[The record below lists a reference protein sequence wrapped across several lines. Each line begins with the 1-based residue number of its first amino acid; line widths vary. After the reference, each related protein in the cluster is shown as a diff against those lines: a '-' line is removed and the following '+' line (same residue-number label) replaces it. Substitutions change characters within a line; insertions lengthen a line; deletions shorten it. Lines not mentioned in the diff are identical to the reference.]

1 MSELATLARPYALA
15 AFKRAVETQQV
26 EQWSSDLVGLLGVLS
41 DQDLKLFLDNPKI
54 GKPELIVVLREC
66 CEGQVSSETIN
77 FLSLLVQ
84 NGRLLLMPKI
94 VELFED
100 YKANAQGYVD
110 VDIAT
115 AFEFSD
121 DVRVSLKTT
130 LEKAFGKAVNLNVR
144 IDRSL
149 IGGIL
154 VRAGDK
160 VIDGSIKGRLQH
172 MQKTLQ

>member
-15 AFKRAVETQQV
+15 AFKRAVETQQI
-26 EQWSSDLVGLLGVLS
+26 EQWSNDLNGLLAVLS
-41 DQDLKLFLDNPKI
+41 DKDLKLFLDNPKV
-54 GKPELIVVLREC
+54 GKPELIVALREC
-66 CEGQVSSETIN
+66 CEGRVSIETIN

-110 VDIAT
+110 VDVAT

-121 DVRVSLKTT
+121 DVRANLKIT
-130 LEKAFGKAVNLNVR
+130 LEKAFGKAINMNVR
-144 IDRSL
+144 IDHSL

>member
-15 AFKRAVETQQV
+15 AFKRAVETQQI
-26 EQWSSDLVGLLGVLS
+26 EQWSIDLKGLLAVLTEP
-41 DQDLKLFLDNPKI
+41 DLKVSLDNPKI
-54 GKPELIVVLREC
+54 GKSELIIALREC
-66 CEGQVSSETIN
+66 FQGQVSHEAIN

-84 NGRLLLMPKI
+84 NGRLMLMPKI

-100 YKANAQGYVD
+100 YKASAQGYVD
-110 VDIAT
+110 VDVAT

-121 DVRVSLKTT
+121 DVRANLKIT

-144 IDRSL
+144 IDHSL